1 MKWREKVV
9 DEDEVENAEEEKE
22 EEEKEEEKKEE
33 KEEPG
38 CQVKTRT
45 PLRMWG
51 KTSLKR
57 RR

>member
-1 MKWREKVV
+1 MMMYEYDEHEGGRREQRGVGG
-9 DEDEVENAEEEKE
+9 EKE
-22 EEEKEEEKKEE
+22 EK

-51 KTSLKR
+51 IITFVLAGPD
-57 RR
+57 